1 MENSKPYGTVL
12 IRAAHILDYLADHP
26 DLSLQQLSR
35 GTEMTA
41 STTLKILDTLVLI
54 GYVNKNQDKTYR
66 LGSKL
71 IRYANKNIDQ
81 LDLVELSLPY
91 LEQLQKSIDETIHLG
106 ILNNAEILY
115 VNKLEP
121 KNQTIRMSS
130 KIGIT
135 RPLYSSAMGK
145 AVLSEFSESDYQDY
159 LNQHELVAY
168 TEHTI
173 TNSLKLASELN
184 KTKESKVAY
193 DDEEMEKDIFCIG
206 AAIMNQEKIIG
217 AFSVSMPKY
226 RLNSDT
232 EEKIITKI
240 KETKTAIEKEIAK
253 VAN

>member
-121 KNQTIRMSS
+121 KIKRFVCRQ
-130 KIGIT
+130 K
-135 RPLYSSAMGK
+135 
-145 AVLSEFSESDYQDY
+145 SESPGRFTA
-159 LNQHELVAY
+159 LRWEKLCCRSFLRVIIK
-168 TEHTI
+168 TI
-173 TNSLKLASELN
+173 LTSTN
-184 KTKESKVAY
+184 
-193 DDEEMEKDIFCIG
+193 
-206 AAIMNQEKIIG
+206 
-217 AFSVSMPKY
+217 
-226 RLNSDT
+226 
-232 EEKIITKI
+232 
-240 KETKTAIEKEIAK
+240 
-253 VAN
+253 